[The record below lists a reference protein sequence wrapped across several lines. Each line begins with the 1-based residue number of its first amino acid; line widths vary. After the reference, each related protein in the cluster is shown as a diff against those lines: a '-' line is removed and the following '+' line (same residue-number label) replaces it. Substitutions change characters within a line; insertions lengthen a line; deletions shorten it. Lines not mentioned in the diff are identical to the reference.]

1 MLRNKFENSIN
12 MLKKTSLSKLKMLM
26 KKHIYKDKKIHSLID
41 KIPTNDKCLQE
52 NIKKL
57 CSNTKYKNM
66 IFNVVKSKL
75 MEGAKSPTRSK
86 SRTPSRS
93 KNKTKSKRTP
103 SRSKNKTKS
112 KRTPSRSKNKTRSN
126 KKITAVNSRGSK
138 NKKGGD
144 VQLRI
149 HVLFMLF
156 LAIFGTYTI
165 TNEIN
170 ENRLNTMS
178 RTCSR
183 AISMR
188 EVEVYENIFKY
199 PSPPTI
205 QTCKNVLENNN
216 YRVTRRNRQSSKKSN
231 SWWNM

>member
-1 MLRNKFENSIN
+1 M
-12 MLKKTSLSKLKMLM
+12 
-26 KKHIYKDKKIHSLID
+26 ID

-103 SRSKNKTKS
+103 SRSKTKQNQNE
-112 KRTPSRSKNKTRSN
+112 RHRSKNKTRSN

-138 NKKGGD
+138 NKKAET
-144 VQLRI
+144 
-149 HVLFMLF
+149 F
-156 LAIFGTYTI
+156 
-165 TNEIN
+165 N
-170 ENRLNTMS
+170 
-178 RTCSR
+178 
-183 AISMR
+183 
-188 EVEVYENIFKY
+188 
-199 PSPPTI
+199 
-205 QTCKNVLENNN
+205 
-216 YRVTRRNRQSSKKSN
+216 
-231 SWWNM
+231 